1 MKKILMTF
9 ATVMSGVAIILGMD
23 PGRFAFKFI
32 DAGGH
37 RIRMLICGHGR
48 PAVVFETGGSGAS
61 GGPLEYWNRVQPEV
75 SEVAR
80 TVSYDRAGIG
90 WSEPGPEP
98 RDARQIARELHTAL
112 ANAGVAPPYILVGHS
127 LGGPLIRVFAGMY
140 PGEVN
145 GMVLVDPT
153 QEEFINW
160 NQARDPNH
168 NERQDNEWKNIQAS
182 LAEAHE
188 SKVPKKIPVVL
199 ITGMGPPFFYRSMT
213 QKEKQEYTAE
223 HQVWLK
229 FHSEWLETVPQ
240 GQHIITEKS
249 EHDVPVTEPEL
260 IVGAIRK
267 MVEQDRSRQ

>member
-1 MKKILMTF
+1 MQR
-9 ATVMSGVAIILGMD
+9 VAVD
-23 PGRFAFKFI
+23 AE
-32 DAGGH
+32 AGG
-37 RIRMLICGHGR
+37 RLRLDPLADAQNVLNQRFLRQRNDVIVD
-48 PAVVFETGGSGAS
+48 PA
-61 GGPLEYWNRVQPEV
+61 PR
-75 SEVAR
+75 
-80 TVSYDRAGIG
+80 
-90 WSEPGPEP
+90 PEP

-199 ITGMGPPFFYRSMT
+199 ITGMGPPFFYKSMT
-213 QKEKQEYTAE
+213 QKAKQEYTAE

-229 FHSEWLETVPQ
+229 FHSEWLETVAQ
-240 GQHIITEKS
+240 AQHIITEKS

-260 IVGAIRK
+260 IVGVIRR
-267 MVEQDRSRQ
+267 MVEQSRSRQ